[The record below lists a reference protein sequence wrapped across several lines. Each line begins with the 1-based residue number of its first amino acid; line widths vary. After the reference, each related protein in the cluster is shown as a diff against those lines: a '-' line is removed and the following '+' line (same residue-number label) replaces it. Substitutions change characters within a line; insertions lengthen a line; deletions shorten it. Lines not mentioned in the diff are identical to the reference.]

1 MRTRSV
7 AKLGRARAATN
18 CLAAVDQA
26 PGTHLGVVCG
36 DRPLERRSS
45 EGNLLRGIA
54 VEDQVGYPR
63 VAHVLTED
71 LHVLPS
77 MHMSC

>member
-7 AKLGRARAATN
+7 AKFGRAKAATN
-18 CLAAVDQA
+18 RLATVDQA

-36 DRPLERRSS
+36 DRPLESSS
-45 EGNLLRGIA
+45 EGNLLRDIA

-63 VAHVLTED
+63 VAHVLTGD

-77 MHMSC
+77 MHMSW

>member
-1 MRTRSV
+1 MRTWSV
-7 AKLGRARAATN
+7 AKLGCARAATN

-36 DRPLERRSS
+36 DRPLEHSS

-63 VAHVLTED
+63 VAHILTGD

-77 MHMSC
+77 IHMAC